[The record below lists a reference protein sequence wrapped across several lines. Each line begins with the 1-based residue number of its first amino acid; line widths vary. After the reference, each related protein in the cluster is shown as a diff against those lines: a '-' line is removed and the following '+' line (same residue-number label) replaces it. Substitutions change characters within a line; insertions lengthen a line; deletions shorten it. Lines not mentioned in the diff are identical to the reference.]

1 MYLRPGDLV
10 RLGEFNTFSNEEFY
24 DAYAGELFQVE
35 DYDLSDDTILVCEE
49 WCRTEDVTLE
59 EDQTQVP
66 FDNRYFDRDGHEVSR
81 EEYLYIIEDDED
93 WEDENDD
100 EENWDDEDWDDEEGD
115 EDEIYDGTDEWDDND
130 DEEDYFN
137 YYDETSH

>member
-35 DYDLSDDTILVCEE
+35 DYDLSDDTILVCGE

-93 WEDENDD
+93 W
-100 EENWDDEDWDDEEGD
+100 DDEDGD